1 MTKKQLE
8 ENGKKMQEQKAK
20 KDAILLAKMKLNN
33 AQQTL
38 DDLTKTEITEEEKQQ
53 FIKEEEKKQ
62 RLLKEKAA
70 ESARKRLKSLPK
82 RRQLWEKQIDDFK
95 KTAQEKNTFSHN
107 IIASINHHLQQALNF
122 SINNTE
128 SEFEFSEFCKAVFKE
143 PDEN

>member
-8 ENGKKMQEQKAK
+8 ENGKKMEKQKIK

-38 DDLTKTEITEEEKQQ
+38 DDLTKTEITEEEKQR
-53 FIKEEEKKQ
+53 FIKEEEKRE

-70 ESARKRLKSLPK
+70 EGKRKRLESLPS
-82 RRQLWEKQIDDFK
+82 RRAYWETQIDDFK
-95 KTAQEKNTFSHN
+95 NL
-107 IIASINHHLQQALNF
+107 INDEEALSPHLIKCHLNVAGNY
-122 SINNTE
+122 SVNNTE
-128 SEFEFSEFCKAVFKE
+128 PEFKFIEFCKAVFIA